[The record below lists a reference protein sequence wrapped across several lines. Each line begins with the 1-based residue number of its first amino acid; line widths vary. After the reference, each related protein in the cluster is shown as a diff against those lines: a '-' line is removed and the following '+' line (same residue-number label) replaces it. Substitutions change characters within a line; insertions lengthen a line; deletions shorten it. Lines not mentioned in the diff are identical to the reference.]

1 MYREEFDEDLFPQL
15 SFHKILKDFF
25 SHRKEKKSN
34 VNLVNIKIQK
44 PIVKSTLPK
53 KVKFKLVI
61 EFDITIIYIEA
72 L

>member
-1 MYREEFDEDLFPQL
+1 LYRGEFDKDLFPQL
-15 SFHKILKDFF
+15 SFQKILRDFS
-25 SHRKEKKSN
+25 SHGKEKKFN

-61 EFDITIIYIEA
+61 EFDTMIIYTEA